1 MIQQVGRKIELDL
14 TRKQRLLCA
23 KSCGIAR
30 LAYNW
35 ELTQINN
42 AYEEAKTVCKDGGK
56 PKCKLGSAIDWHRAL
71 CAHKK
76 GIPFIYEVFN
86 CCGQEAL
93 RYTIKEKKC
102 FI

>member
-23 KSCGIAR
+23 KSCGVAR

-35 ELTQINN
+35 ELTQLNI
-42 AYEEAKTVCKDGGK
+42 AYDEAKKVCKEGEK
-56 PKCKLGSAIDWHRAL
+56 PTCKLGSAIDWHRAW

-76 GIPFIYEVFN
+76 DIQFVYEVSK
-86 CCGQEAL
+86 CCGQSSL
-93 RYTIKEKKC
+93 S
-102 FI
+102 